1 MSEKKGTGNW
11 KPLPTPTNEPV
22 PARGKVTIGMGPGG
36 SFGKEADIVLPIDP
50 HTLQIVEE
58 EEDE

>member
-1 MSEKKGTGNW
+1 MSKDKIGNW
-11 KPLPTPTNEPV
+11 KPLDPPTNEPV
-22 PARGKVTIGMGPGG
+22 PARGKTTIGMGPGG
-36 SFGKEADIVLPIDP
+36 SYGVEADIILPIDP